1 MSLIEQLIAIYPE
14 LTIADFDHRN
24 GTIGLQDDSD
34 GQGAY
39 IVKWEYSKPLP
50 AGMKVGKN

>member
-1 MSLIEQLIAIYPE
+1 MNLFEIITEAYPE
-14 LTIADFDHRN
+14 LTPADFRR
-24 GTIGLQDDSD
+24 TIVLQDDAD

-39 IVKWEYSKPLP
+39 IAEWNYSKPLP

>member
-1 MSLIEQLIAIYPE
+1 MNLFEIITTAYPE
-14 LTIADFDHRN
+14 LTVADFRR
-24 GTIGLQDDSD
+24 TIVLQDDAD

-39 IVKWEYSKPLP
+39 IAEWNYSKPLP